1 GGGLVFKLR
10 LNTEVRCL
18 RATVLVRGKYTGF
31 CVILSLRTTPFVLLE
46 TMSDNNGGR
55 PDEGDHVDAKKLDST
70 MVTAHGVSA
79 HAKGYTPDYS
89 DAYRMDY
96 PNLGK
101 CLIINNKNFAKH
113 TGMAERNGT
122 DVDAAS
128 VMKVFR
134 ELGFRT
140 VIQNDLTVSQMKQIL
155 KSVSEEDH
163 SKSAM
168 FVCVILSHGDEGV
181 IYGTD
186 RFMQLTELTRLFRG
200 DQCLSLVGK
209 PKLFIIQACRGTDLD
224 PGIETDSVC
233 DSESTQRIPVEA
245 DFLYAYSTAPG
256 YYAWRN
262 TANGSWFISSLCEML
277 SKYGR
282 ELEIMQLM
290 TRVNRKVALE
300 FQSFS
305 TLPGYSDKK
314 QIPCIVSMLTK
325 ELYFPK

>member
-1 GGGLVFKLR
+1 MPVVMVMTPLTAQAG
-10 LNTEVRCL
+10 
-18 RATVLVRGKYTGF
+18 GKYAGVRYSFT
-31 CVILSLRTTPFVLLE
+31 SQLRTTPFVLLE
-46 TMSDNNGGR
+46 AMSGVNNDGGA
-55 PDEGDHVDAKKLDST
+55 DGGDHVDAKKIDST
-70 MVTAHGVSA
+70 NVTAHSETVR
-79 HAKGYTPDYS
+79 AKGYTLADS

-96 PNLGK
+96 PNIGK

-113 TGMAERNGT
+113 TGMSERHGT

-128 VMKVFR
+128 VMKAFR
-134 ELGFRT
+134 ELGFKT
-140 VIQNDLTVSQMKQIL
+140 VIQNDQTVSQMTQLL
-155 KSVSEEDH
+155 KSVSKEDH

-181 IYGTD
+181 IFGTD
-186 RFMQLTELTRLFRG
+186 GVMQLKELTGLIRG
-200 DQCLSLVGK
+200 DRCLSLVGK
-209 PKLFIIQACRGTDLD
+209 PKFFIIQACRGTDLD
-224 PGIETDSVC
+224 PGIETDSVS
-233 DSESTQRIPVEA
+233 DSEGTQRIPVEA

-277 SKYGR
+277 TKYGR

-300 FQSFS
+300 FQSCS
-305 TLPGYSDKK
+305 NIPGFSDKK

>member
-1 GGGLVFKLR
+1 MSVVEKNG
-10 LNTEVRCL
+10 
-18 RATVLVRGKYTGF
+18 RADG
-31 CVILSLRTTPFVLLE
+31 E
-46 TMSDNNGGR
+46 
-55 PDEGDHVDAKKLDST
+55 DHVDAKKIDST
-70 MVTAHGVSA
+70 EVTARSETVR
-79 HAKGYTPDYS
+79 AKGYTEADS

-101 CLIINNKNFAKH
+101 CVIINNKNFTKS
-113 TGMAERNGT
+113 TGMTERNGT
-122 DVDAAS
+122 DVDAA
-128 VMKVFR
+128 KILQVFQK
-134 ELGFRT
+134 LGFKT
-140 VIQNDLTVSQMKQIL
+140 MIQNDQSVSQMKQLL
-155 KSVSEEDH
+155 KSVSQEDH

-186 RFMQLTELTRLFRG
+186 DSIELKELSGFFRG
-200 DQCLSLVGK
+200 DRCLSLVGK

-224 PGIETDSVC
+224 PGIETDSVS
-233 DSESTQRIPVEA
+233 DSEGTHRIPVEA

-262 TANGSWFISSLCEML
+262 TANGSWFISSLCEL
-277 SKYGR
+277 LTKYGR

-300 FQSFS
+300 FQSCS
-305 TLPGYSDKK
+305 TIPGFSDKK

-325 ELYFPK
+325 DLYFPK